1 MKGTESQIQ
10 LKFLKLLNKYKIDEI
25 NVDLLCSAVNIKRQ
39 TFYYHYK
46 NIYDVIYSIF
56 YTKKLEATNP
66 KIYDR
71 IVDDYLG
78 FLFSD
83 ENFYREINE
92 SNAKDVLLGFSI
104 SFLYRSL
111 LIYLNRYKL
120 LTDSKKEIAR
130 FVASS
135 LAHQTLYYFAQP
147 ELTKREIKV
156 KLNVFINAEMIDKL
170 VNNYRNFNV

>member
-56 YTKKLEATNP
+56 YNKKLEATTP

>member
-1 MKGTESQIQ
+1 MKNVEKVIKD
-10 LKFLKLLNKYKIDEI
+10 KFIELLETRNIDEI
-25 NVDLLCSAVNIKRQ
+25 DVQLLSSELKITRQ
-39 TFYYHYK
+39 AFYYHYK

>member
-71 IVDDYLG
+71 IVDDCLG

-92 SNAKDVLLGFSI
+92 SNAKDVLLEFSI

-156 KLNVFINAEMIDKL
+156 KLNVFFNAEMIDKL

>member
-66 KIYDR
+66 KICDR

-92 SNAKDVLLGFSI
+92 SNAKDVLLEFSI

-120 LTDSKKEIAR
+120 LIDSKKEIAR

-147 ELTKREIKV
+147 EFTKREIKA
-156 KLNVFINAEMIDKL
+156 KLNVFINAEMIDKF